1 MWVEVFQV
9 GNEGLDKRGHHLIK
23 QLTLQTITITNHIG
37 SL

>member
-1 MWVEVFQV
+1 MWVEVSQV
-9 GNEGLDKRGHHLIK
+9 GGEGFNKRGNHLIK